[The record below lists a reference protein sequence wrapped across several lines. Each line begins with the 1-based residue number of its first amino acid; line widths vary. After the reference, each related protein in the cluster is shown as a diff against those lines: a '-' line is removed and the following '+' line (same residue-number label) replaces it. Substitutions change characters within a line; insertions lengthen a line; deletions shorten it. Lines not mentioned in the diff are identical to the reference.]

1 MGNLNR
7 EEFDNAIKGKTIE
20 DFVQKVKELPVYDI
34 YEKAAKDKEKDKTA
48 RLLQMSVMI
57 FSMAD
62 SELSAMMTS
71 VALDLLFETVDQR
84 LRNEILNE
92 SE

>member
-34 YEKAAKDKEKDKTA
+34 YQKAAKDKEKDETA

>member
-34 YEKAAKDKEKDKTA
+34 YEKAAKDKEEDKTA

-57 FSMAD
+57 FSMG
-62 SELSAMMTS
+62 
-71 VALDLLFETVDQR
+71 R
-84 LRNEILNE
+84 
-92 SE
+92 